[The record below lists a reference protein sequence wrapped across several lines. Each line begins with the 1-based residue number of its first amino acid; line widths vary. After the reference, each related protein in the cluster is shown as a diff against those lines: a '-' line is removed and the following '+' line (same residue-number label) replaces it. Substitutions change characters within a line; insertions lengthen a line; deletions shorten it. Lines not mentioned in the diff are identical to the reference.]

1 MQEAI
6 DGICLCIH
14 QLPVEVAD
22 LKDTISNVIYTLS
35 EVVSYLE
42 AKNSKEIAD
51 LKQQIQELTVW
62 KYN

>member
-35 EVVSYLE
+35 EIVSYLE
-42 AKNSKEIAD
+42 VRS
-51 LKQQIQELTVW
+51 
-62 KYN
+62 